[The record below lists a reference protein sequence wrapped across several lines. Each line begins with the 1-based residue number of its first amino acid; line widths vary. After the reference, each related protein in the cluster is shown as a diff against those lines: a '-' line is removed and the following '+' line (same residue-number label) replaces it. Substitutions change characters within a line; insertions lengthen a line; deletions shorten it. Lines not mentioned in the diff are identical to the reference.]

1 MAVVVDR
8 GNLLVDSLI
17 EGFKPVRDILV
28 LAGLFYSSKLA
39 VGTFSSLYKAF
50 KTFVLPL
57 AWPRNLPKE
66 YGAWAVVTG
75 CTKGIGLSYAKEL
88 ASKGFN
94 LILIA
99 RKADLLQTISDE
111 IKVKHKVQVEIIIA
125 DFSKGQDI
133 YSSIA
138 EGLAGKEIGILVNN
152 VGVSHGFGYLEHA
165 SDQDIWNMI
174 QVNVGGMTMMSKLV
188 LPAMK
193 SRKKGAIVNI
203 ASIAGLG
210 PQPYLAQYAAT
221 KAYMDFISQGLS
233 YECQDFGITVQCIY
247 PGPVLT
253 DMLTSTFEDQKGPN
267 FLIPTSDAYAAS
279 ALRTLGF
286 SNGTTGYWSHA
297 LLSFTVHRSWLCAK
311 ANKNTMEKYS
321 KKS

>member
-8 GNLLVDSLI
+8 GNLFIDSVI
-17 EGFKPVRDILV
+17 EGFKPVRDFLV

-39 VGTFSSLYKAF
+39 AGTLNSLYKAF

-66 YGAWAVVTG
+66 YGPWAIVTG

-88 ASKGFN
+88 ASKGLN

-111 IKVKHKVQVEIIIA
+111 IKVKYGVQVEIIIA
-125 DFSKGQDI
+125 DFSHGQSV

-138 EGLAGKEIGILVNN
+138 EALESKDIGILVNN

-174 QVNVGGMTMMSKLV
+174 QVNVGAMTLMSKLV
-188 LPAMK
+188 LPGMK
-193 SRKKGAIVNI
+193 LRKKGAIINI

-210 PQPYLAQYAAT
+210 FQPYLAQYAAT
-221 KAYMDFISQGLS
+221 KAYMDFISHGLS
-233 YECQDFGITVQCIY
+233 YECQDAGITVQCIY

-253 DMLTSTFEDQKGPN
+253 DMLTSTFEDQKDAN
-267 FLIPTSDAYAAS
+267 FFIPSSDAYAAS

-286 SNGTTGYWSHA
+286 TNGSTGYWSHA
-297 LLSFTVHRSWLCAK
+297 LLSFTVQHTWLCAK
-311 ANKNTMEKYS
+311 ANKATMEKYAKQS
-321 KKS
+321 